1 MGAMSI
7 GHWVIVLVVVAIV
20 FGPKRL
26 GSLGQGLGEGIK
38 GLKDGLAGRG
48 DDAEPSRANTQPG
61 HVAEGPAERG

>member
-7 GHWVIVLVVVAIV
+7 GHWVIVLIVVAMV

-26 GSLGQGLGEGIK
+26 GSLGQGLGEGIR

-48 DDAEPSRANTQPG
+48 EDDTTPPAQPG
-61 HVAEGPAERG
+61 RVADSSAERS